1 MKNKYSNKIA
11 IGADHGGFRLKE
23 KLKPFLKQKGFM
35 VDDFGTFSK
44 EPCDYPKIGIKLVK
58 EVSRGKFKRAILI
71 CKTGIGFSILANRFR
86 NVRAALCYSLKA
98 ARLSRQHNNSNVLI
112 MAASFVKESQ
122 AKRIIGVWLETEFL
136 GGRHSRRMRQ
146 IERYC

>member
-1 MKNKYSNKIA
+1 MKNNRIA

-23 KLKPFLKQKGFM
+23 RLKPFLRNKGFI
-35 VDDFGTFSK
+35 VIDFGTFTPA
-44 EPCDYPKIGIKLVK
+44 PCDYPKIGVKLVK
-58 EVSRGKFKRAILI
+58 EISQGKFNRAILI

-112 MAASFVKESQ
+112 MGASFIQESQ
-122 AKRIIGVWLETEFL
+122 AKRILNVWLDTEFEA
-136 GGRHSRRMRQ
+136 GRHSRRMRQ
-146 IERYC
+146 IEKYC